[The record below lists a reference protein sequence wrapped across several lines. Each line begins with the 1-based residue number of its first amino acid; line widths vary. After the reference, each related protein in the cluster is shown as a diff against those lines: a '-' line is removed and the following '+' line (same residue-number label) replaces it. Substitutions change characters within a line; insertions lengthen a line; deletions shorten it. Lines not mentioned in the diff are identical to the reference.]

1 MAHVTCR
8 ATIAQREAVTECI
21 AAYVREFGMKCG
33 LPLAAEAIGMGERA
47 ARHALHGGEFRAD
60 AERAARADQA
70 RLNLLITQ
78 IADLHAQAEQ
88 IKAKRRG
95 LHVGTPRPSMDDAGD
110 ILCCA
115 GASLLPARGALT

>member
-21 AAYVREFGMKCG
+21 AAYVREFGLKRG

-70 RLNLLITQ
+70 RLSLLIQQ
-78 IADLHAQAEQ
+78 IADLHAQAAE
-88 IKAKRRG
+88 IKQRRG